1 MLEEFNLNYENN
13 LDKLIA
19 KIALVTLVASLVL
32 LAGPWVSA
40 EPWHEGMEDGGY
52 DAIYV
57 IPINVEP
64 WTPPDIVL
72 PIIPIYPIE
81 ILTEFDY
88 YLWTSHGGWWYDA
101 EKTTD
106 NTDDDDMCWAAACS
120 NALEWT
126 GWGIVTDPVNLDL
139 VDTDDMFQNFNYYW
153 LDSGGFMSRGWDWW
167 FDGTDH
173 TKLEIKDSGN
183 YFDSET
189 YSNYYDEEWN
199 QELIL
204 PRIDE
209 ILHRGDCVT
218 LGIRPVTG
226 TGGHA
231 ITCWGYR
238 YDTTADKD
246 ADPDGYYLGVWI
258 TDSDDNKGSN
268 TADPPPNTLRYY
280 EVDYDFTEDRW
291 EMTNYGNGWYIEAIM
306 ALAPRP
312 GLRPV
317 ASFSPTGGFEGSAV
331 TFTALPAGM
340 QYRWD
345 LDDDNLWDGDWS
357 SSSTISFTWNDD
369 YQGKVR
375 VEVFDGIFKDV
386 HELTVT
392 IINVAPTVNAGADQ
406 TVDEGSVVSF
416 SGGFTDPGDDTH
428 TIEWSFGDGSPAVTG
443 TLTPTHVYA
452 DDGTYTVTLTVTDDD
467 GGTNS
472 DTLTVTVENVAP
484 TIGSLNIDDVY
495 ENGVATLTGTI
506 TDPGSL
512 DTFTLTVDW
521 GEGSPETFNYPA
533 GTTSF
538 SETHQY
544 LDDNPTGT
552 PSDIYTVSATLFDD
566 DGGSD
571 SDSTSL
577 TVSNIDPVV
586 DAGLDQTVDE
596 GEAVYFYGYL
606 TDTGTLDTHTI
617 SWDFGDGSI
626 PVTGTFTPTHVYADD
641 GTYTIT
647 LTGVD
652 DDTGFSSDTI
662 IVTVENVAPSITSLF
677 TSQSNPQ
684 FILPDVHE
692 ISFTAEF
699 TDPGWLDTH
708 VALWDYGDGTVVP
721 GCVAE
726 ENLFPDS
733 TGTVTGTHTYAA
745 PGSYTVTLTV
755 TDDDG
760 GFTTDS
766 IVLNIVTVEEAV
778 ADTDDYIQGLPDE
791 AFSKKADQQ
800 KKTFM
805 NMFQAVQDKL
815 SLSEYQGAIN
825 HLTVIYG
832 LVDGEG
838 KDWVT
843 DAVAQ
848 SHLQMKIND
857 IIDYLTLLL

>member
-13 LDKLIA
+13 LNKLIA

-32 LAGPWVSA
+32 LAVPVASA
-40 EPWHEGMEDGGY
+40 EPWHEGIEDGGY
-52 DAIYV
+52 DAIYI

-101 EKTTD
+101 EKTAD

-126 GWGIVTDPVNLDL
+126 GWGIVTDPVNGDL

-153 LDSGGFMSRGWDWW
+153 LDSGGFMSNGWDWW
-167 FDGTDH
+167 FDGTDY
-173 TKLEIKDSGN
+173 TILEVKDSGG

-189 YSNYYDEEWN
+189 YSDYYDEEWDH
-199 QELIL
+199 ELIL

-226 TGGHA
+226 SGGHA

-238 YDTTADKD
+238 YDITADKD
-246 ADPDGYYLGVWI
+246 TDPDGYYLGVWI

-291 EMTNYGNGWYIEAIM
+291 EMTNYGGGWYIEAIM

-312 GLRPV
+312 GSRPV

-386 HELTVT
+386 HELMVT
-392 IINVAPTVNAGADQ
+392 ISNVAPTVNAGADQ

-452 DDGTYTVTLTVTDDD
+452 DDGIYTVTLTVTDDD

-484 TIGSLNIDDVY
+484 
-495 ENGVATLTGTI
+495 
-506 TDPGSL
+506 
-512 DTFTLTVDW
+512 
-521 GEGSPETFNYPA
+521 
-533 GTTSF
+533 
-538 SETHQY
+538 
-544 LDDNPTGT
+544 
-552 PSDIYTVSATLFDD
+552 
-566 DGGSD
+566 
-571 SDSTSL
+571 
-577 TVSNIDPVV
+577 
-586 DAGLDQTVDE
+586 
-596 GEAVYFYGYL
+596 
-606 TDTGTLDTHTI
+606 
-617 SWDFGDGSI
+617 
-626 PVTGTFTPTHVYADD
+626 
-641 GTYTIT
+641 
-647 LTGVD
+647 
-652 DDTGFSSDTI
+652 
-662 IVTVENVAPSITSLF
+662 SITSLF

-684 FILPDVHE
+684 FILSDVHE
-692 ISFTAEF
+692 ISFTVEF

-721 GCVAE
+721 GCVTE

-745 PGSYTVTLTV
+745 PGSYTVKLTV

-815 SLSEYQGAIN
+815 SLSEFQGAIN
-825 HLTVIYG
+825 HLTMIYG

-838 KDWVT
+838 KDWVI
-843 DAVAQ
+843 DSEAQ
-848 SHLQMKIND
+848 VHLQMKLND
-857 IIDYLTLLL
+857 IIEYLELLL